1 MNRKAKDFMKCG
13 LMGWGLECFWTGL
26 ASVCIEKNKKMTC
39 ATSMWMFPIYG
50 MASAIA
56 PLCHVMKNKNI
67 LLRGSVYTVC
77 IFLTEYSTGSLL
89 KKFDC
94 CPWDYSKAKANYKG
108 LVRFDYAPL
117 WFAVG
122 LLYEK
127 ILSD

>member
-1 MNRKAKDFMKCG
+1 MNRNAKNFMKCG

-26 ASVCIEKNKKMTC
+26 GSVCIEKNKKMTC

-50 MASAIA
+50 MASAIS

-67 LLRGSVYTVC
+67 FLRGSVYTAC

-89 KKFDC
+89 KKIGC